1 MERKMEEPHCHQ
13 AEEAARPMST
23 NDSPDPPPAGVA
35 EWRGATVPRPRRLPG
50 GIAFGLFL
58 TAVLAVTYVIV
69 GWAFPWWLYL
79 LVLLAGWFGAAGD
92 TMNIWYLDRHIA
104 AAERDQQP

>member
-1 MERKMEEPHCHQ
+1 
-13 AEEAARPMST
+13 MST

-35 EWRGATVPRPRRLPG
+35 EWRRDRAASRRRLPG
-50 GIAFGLFL
+50 GIAFGLLL

-69 GWAFPWWLYL
+69 GWAFHWWLYL